1 MRLVRVLRAGHWYLR
16 ELTGES
22 AYDHYV
28 QRHRNHGGGAPL
40 LTRREFERQR
50 ARRRDDQPGIR
61 CC

>member
-1 MRLVRVLRAGHWYLR
+1 MLRAVHWYLR